1 MKARLLTFWIWMQFR
16 GLLILNILAILYALT
31 FLILHFTGIAVQ
43 EPKTL
48 IKAGIIFITY
58 FVAVFKYFSK
68 FGSFVPKNT
77 YYTKMYKHIIR
88 DAFENDK
95 TGYRKLMQGIAYFN
109 NGQYAKAI
117 QHLTTLEQRCKTN
130 RDTSAVLFFIA
141 QSHTDTG
148 ETGKAIETYERLLR
162 IDPSC
167 YSAWSNLG
175 LIHNKAGRVSEAKHA
190 LNQALLY
197 NPEDPFAYVP
207 LANVLY
213 KNGEFDEAKNLG
225 LKAFQLNNQI
235 PAAVSVTALCYAN
248 LGDAENARKF
258 CQIYGTFKNNKDLVA
273 MVERQLKS
281 SEILKDAAK

>member
-1 MKARLLTFWIWMQFR
+1 MKAKLLTFWIWMQFR

-48 IKAGIIFITY
+48 LKAGIVFITY

-68 FGSFVPKNT
+68 FGAFVPKSN
-77 YYTKMYKHIIR
+77 YYTEMYKHIIR
-88 DAFENDK
+88 DAFANDK
-95 TGYRKLMQGIAYFN
+95 TGYRKLMQGIAYFKD
-109 NGQYAKAI
+109 GQAGKAI
-117 QHLTTLEQRCKTN
+117 RHLTNLEQRCKTN

-148 ETGKAIETYERLLR
+148 EPGKAIETYERLLR

-167 YSAWSNLG
+167 FSAWSNLG
-175 LIHNKAGRVSEAKHA
+175 LIHNKAGRVFEAKHA

-197 NPEDPFAYVP
+197 NPEDPFAHVN

-213 KNGEFDEAKNLG
+213 KNNEFEEAKNLG
-225 LKAFQLNNQI
+225 LKALQLNSRI
-235 PAAVSVTALCYAN
+235 PAAASVTALCYAN

-258 CQIYGTFKNNKDLVA
+258 CHIYGSLKDNKDLVT
-273 MVERQLKS
+273 MVEHQLRTN
-281 SEILKDAAK
+281 EILKDAAR